1 MKKKFLAL
9 FFSSLL
15 FSVFSQSLFDD
26 SKNLYDDNF
35 NISADE
41 NSLFSEDKSFF
52 NEDKN
57 LVQND
62 KSFFNT
68 EKNIIPD
75 DGIGI
80 YEKFVEKGIENS
92 VENGYEENT
101 ISVVED
107 KYIGNYGKF
116 LDVTSDNLEA
126 RKRFVNYFTDW
137 QRLGMP
143 DDFFEYAGDRAEQEK
158 QIEYCYNRALLKFGV
173 GTGIVA
179 TTWIV
184 AFVVPGGTVYQVAVL
199 IIAKSTTVGALSG
212 GAIGGI
218 TSAGIG
224 LLQGKRGDEL
234 VCYTVNG
241 AADGYLVGA
250 ITGLVQ
256 GTGKVYK
263 LFKEAK
269 NLKAFSGA
277 KTIFD
282 NKVYDA
288 NNYLIIDLKKYGA
301 DAQCLFNCGK
311 KNIDEGIVLIKD
323 FGNDAAYVLKNAKP
337 NEFEAIKNIFYNI
350 GSDGINNLKKNHS
363 VAIWFY
369 KKYSNPKDAA
379 EIIKNVG
386 FPPKYSNNRPS
397 YAPNQVEE
405 VWNMASANGKKAVRD
420 PHTGKKLEWDKT
432 KSREGQWDM
441 GHRTGQEYNKLRDMY
456 YRGEISEE
464 EFLSEYRN
472 PNNYYPEDPSVNRG
486 HIYEEVH

>member
-126 RKRFVNYFTDW
+126 RKRFVSYFTDW

-184 AFVVPGGTVYQVAVL
+184 AFAVPGGTVYQAAVL

-212 GAIGGI
+212 GTIGGI

-234 VCYTVNG
+234 VYYTVNG

-263 LFKEAK
+263 LSKEATKLK
-269 NLKAFSGA
+269 NFSGV

-288 NNYLIIDLKKYGA
+288 NGKYLGKYLGKYPKNTINMDKVGTISNGVPYKTQLVN
-301 DAQCLFNCGK
+301 DAQGNFYNAVMPEFKGPTIRLPDELQFAGRKAHNDYVWEVLNSKELCAENGISKKLATELLNKKDQYTIHHLGEKNMIQLVDSEIHSLARHTGGISMWGK
-311 KNIDEGIVLIKD
+311 K
-323 FGNDAAYVLKNAKP
+323 
-337 NEFEAIKNIFYNI
+337 
-350 GSDGINNLKKNHS
+350 
-363 VAIWFY
+363 
-369 KKYSNPKDAA
+369 
-379 EIIKNVG
+379 
-386 FPPKYSNNRPS
+386 
-397 YAPNQVEE
+397 
-405 VWNMASANGKKAVRD
+405 
-420 PHTGKKLEWDKT
+420 
-432 KSREGQWDM
+432 
-441 GHRTGQEYNKLRDMY
+441 
-456 YRGEISEE
+456 
-464 EFLSEYRN
+464 
-472 PNNYYPEDPSVNRG
+472 
-486 HIYEEVH
+486 

>member
-126 RKRFVNYFTDW
+126 RKRFVSYFTDW

-184 AFVVPGGTVYQVAVL
+184 AFAVPGGTVYQAAVL

-212 GAIGGI
+212 GTIGGI

-234 VCYTVNG
+234 VYYTVNG

-263 LFKEAK
+263 LSKEATKLK
-269 NLKAFSGA
+269 NFSGT

-282 NKVYDA
+282 NRVYDVNGKYLGKYIGDVKEINGRAIINQSLVNQNSNYGIPYRYYLADDGNGNFFKIVNPDFTNVKIVEKVYKPPRSLW
-288 NNYLIIDLKKYGA
+288 NNSEAAKAWCRNEYKKDLASPDVKKILGISKKEA
-301 DAQCLFNCGK
+301 SMRLQFENRLDLRDPVFMK
-311 KNIDEGIVLIKD
+311 KNKLSEKQ
-323 FGNDAAYVLKNAKP
+323 
-337 NEFEAIKNIFYNI
+337 
-350 GSDGINNLKKNHS
+350 IN
-363 VAIWFY
+363 
-369 KKYSNPKDAA
+369 
-379 EIIKNVG
+379 
-386 FPPKYSNNRPS
+386 
-397 YAPNQVEE
+397 
-405 VWNMASANGKKAVRD
+405 
-420 PHTGKKLEWDKT
+420 
-432 KSREGQWDM
+432 
-441 GHRTGQEYNKLRDMY
+441 
-456 YRGEISEE
+456 
-464 EFLSEYRN
+464 EFLSRYDTGAWHHM
-472 PNNYYPEDPSVNRG
+472 PESG
-486 HIYEEVH
+486 ELIYVPKNHNVLASHTGGDSFWGEKLNSISKENIEW